1 MKDFTQ
7 SHSIFRSAIVN
18 DLESKLFGP
27 TVPDDQSKLLI
38 DPLQQFGTGVLFPQK
53 LPISDIDAVSEQD
66 VPEANELIDVVDAES
81 KNSGVKELG
90 VDPYASE
97 VTEPLNLANEFSPS
111 AAGISFRVKP
121 GTVIRIA
128 VTGATYSGSQEVEI
142 GGHNRRVWTREPF
155 NENFEVSVTQDGSQ
169 DPLRVKSK
177 RGILLLRVT
186 VRRGHDNSF
195 LVSAMLVN
203 QSIAPDKPKCEDCFF
218 QAALVAREIN
228 SMASFLP
235 IDRTFGESDDK
246 ERRQMDL
253 LYRHRRA
260 FALGHGTASDWN
272 QDELLS
278 EGGSTDMV
286 RTAALP
292 QYELMPINPRVRT
305 YRTEEPF
312 ETSMGFLFD
321 AGQAKIVDAAIV
333 EKLHALIDDYDVWIN
348 DQEKQEFP
356 ASLMGV
362 ASENIGKCRNCSTRM
377 RRGVE
382 LLEGDSEAML
392 AFRLMNKAM
401 FMQQYRSNLPARNQG
416 TEFPE
421 EAGDGHDR
429 VWRPFQLGFILMNLS
444 SVGDPDDDE
453 RDLVELIW
461 FPTGGGKT
469 EAYLGLAAY
478 VILLRRLRGEGA
490 GTTVLMRYTLRLL
503 TSQQFE
509 RAAAMILALEAI
521 RREGAL
527 GAELGNEPISIGLW
541 VGRSLT
547 PNKRQTAKEAL
558 IQLQKNEHASNPFQ
572 VLQCPWCGCDF
583 VEDTKGYK
591 SERSA
596 SGVRTVVF
604 YCPDARCRFSGDDP
618 LPAIVIDEDIYDNPP
633 TLVIGT
639 VDKFAHIAWDS
650 QTGRLFG
657 IGTEFAPP
665 SLIIQDEL
673 HLISGPLGTIVGL
686 YETAIDGLC
695 SSRGERPKII
705 ASTATIRRAS
715 EQCEAL
721 YARKCFEF
729 PPQGTRAGDSYFA
742 FEDQEAPGRLYVGFL
757 GNALSSHQ
765 TALVRACSPLL
776 QFPRRID
783 PEEEAAAV
791 VADPY
796 GTLVWYFNTL
806 RELGHAATLCVGDI
820 PEYLKQLCRND
831 GIPPSERR
839 KLYDPKELTSR
850 RTADEIPRILKQLE
864 VPWKP
869 GAHSPQP
876 VDILLATNMIAVGVD
891 VPRLGL
897 MVVNGQPKGTSEY
910 IQATSRVGRRHPGL
924 VVVVYTQTK
933 NRDRSHYERFVGYH
947 QSLYR
952 YVEPS
957 SVTPFSP
964 EARLRGLRGLL
975 IALAR
980 LRAGLNGPEDIDSK
994 LDAIDEQVDL
1004 ILERVQ
1010 LIDMDELEDTARE
1023 LSESLDFWR
1032 NYKPSSWGSMG
1043 GTPMESTLMYPYGSN
1058 PHPEFQDDAWPILT
1072 SMRNVDGTSAARVLN
1087 TYQDP
1092 ETARHGE

>member
-7 SHSIFRSAIVN
+7 SHTIFREAIVE

-27 TVPDDQSKLLI
+27 TVPDDKSKLLI

-53 LPISDIDAVSEQD
+53 LLASDIDAVSEQD
-66 VPEANELIDVVDAES
+66 APEADELDDAVDVEMDT
-81 KNSGVKELG
+81 SGVKEAG
-90 VDPYASE
+90 ADTDASE
-97 VTEPLNLANEFSPS
+97 VVEPLNLANEFSPS
-111 AAGISFRVKP
+111 AAGISFRVGS
-121 GTVIRIA
+121 GTAIRIA
-128 VTGATYSGSQEVEI
+128 VTGATYSGSQETDEE
-142 GGHNRRVWTREPF
+142 GRSRRVWTREPF
-155 NENFEVSVTQDGSQ
+155 FGDFELSAIQLGAK
-169 DPLRVKSK
+169 DPLRVDTK
-177 RGILLLRVT
+177 RGKLSLRVT
-186 VRRGHDNSF
+186 VRKGREGSF
-195 LVSAMLVN
+195 VVSAMLVN
-203 QSIAPDKPKCEDCFF
+203 EGIAPDKPKCEDCFF
-218 QAALVAREIN
+218 QAALVVKEID
-228 SMASFLP
+228 SKPSFLP
-235 IDRTFGESDDK
+235 IDRAFGENDDR
-246 ERRQMDL
+246 ELRQMNL

-272 QDELLS
+272 REERLS
-278 EGGSTDMV
+278 EVGSTDMV
-286 RTAALP
+286 CTAALP
-292 QYELMPINPRVRT
+292 QYELKPISPRIKT
-305 YRTEEPF
+305 YRTEERF

-321 AGQAKIVDAAIV
+321 AGGAECVEAAIV
-333 EKLHALIDDYDVWIN
+333 EKLHALIDDYDAWIN
-348 DQEKQEFP
+348 DQERQEIP
-356 ASLMGV
+356 ADLAEA
-362 ASENIGKCRNCSTRM
+362 ASENIEKCRKCSVRM
-377 RRGVE
+377 RRGVD
-382 LLEGDSEAML
+382 LLEGDPEAML

-401 FMQQYRSNLPARNQG
+401 FMQQYRSNLPARPQG
-416 TEFPE
+416 SKCPE
-421 EAGDGHDR
+421 ENGDGHDR
-429 VWRPFQLGFILMNLS
+429 VWRPFQLGFMLMNLC
-444 SVGDPDDDE
+444 SVGDPGNDE

-509 RAAAMILALEAI
+509 RGAAMILALEAI
-521 RREGAL
+521 RRERTL
-527 GAELGNEPISIGLW
+527 DAELGLEPISIGLW
-541 VGRSLT
+541 VGQSLT
-547 PNKRQTAKEAL
+547 PNRRVQAKDAL
-558 IQLQKNEHASNPFQ
+558 SQLQKNKHASNPFQ

-583 VEDTKGYK
+583 VENTKGYK
-591 SERSA
+591 SEFA
-596 SGVRTVVF
+596 APGVKTVVF
-604 YCPDARCRFSGDDP
+604 RCPDSRCRFGRGDP
-618 LPAIVIDEDIYDNPP
+618 LPVIVIDEDIYESPP

-639 VDKFAHIAWDS
+639 VDKFAQISWDS
-650 QTGRLFG
+650 RTGSLFG

-665 SLIIQDEL
+665 SMIIQDEL

-686 YETAIDGLC
+686 YETAIDELC
-695 SSRGERPKII
+695 YSHGERPKII

-729 PPQGTRAGDSYFA
+729 PPQGTRAGESYFA

-757 GNALSSHQ
+757 GNALTSHQ

-776 QFPRRID
+776 QFPCRID
-783 PEEEAAAV
+783 PEDEAAAE

-831 GIPPSERR
+831 DIPPAGRR
-839 KLYDPKELTSR
+839 KLYDPAELTSR
-850 RTADEIPRILKQLE
+850 RTADEIPRILKRLE
-864 VPWKP
+864 VPWKI
-869 GAHSPQP
+869 GAHAPSPI
-876 VDILLATNMIAVGVD
+876 DILLATNMIAVGVD

-952 YVEPS
+952 YVEPT

-964 EARLRGLRGLL
+964 EARLRGMRGLL

-980 LRAGLNGPEDIDSK
+980 LRAGLNGPKDIDDK
-994 LDAIDEQVDL
+994 LDAVDEQVDL
-1004 ILERVQ
+1004 IMERVRS
-1010 LIDMDELEDTARE
+1010 IDTDEMDDADRE
-1023 LSESLDFWR
+1023 LREWLGFWR
-1032 NYKPSSWGSMG
+1032 KYKPPSWGSMG
-1043 GTPMESTLMYPYGSN
+1043 GTPTESTLMYPYGSN

-1072 SMRNVDGTSAARVLN
+1072 SMRNVDGTSSAKVLN
-1087 TYQDP
+1087 VYPEP
-1092 ETARHGE
+1092 ETVQNGE